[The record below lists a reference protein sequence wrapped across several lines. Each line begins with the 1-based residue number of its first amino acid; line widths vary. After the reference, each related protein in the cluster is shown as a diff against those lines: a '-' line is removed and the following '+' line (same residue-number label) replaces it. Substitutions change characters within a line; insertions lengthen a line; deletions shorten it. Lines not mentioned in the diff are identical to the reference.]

1 MVVVE
6 SLLDKWLAKDTSDGI
21 GCDNM
26 SMILIEFNKA
36 YLNKMN
42 II

>member
-1 MVVVE
+1 MVVVQT
-6 SLLDKWLAKDTSDGI
+6 LLDSWVAKDTNEGI

-42 II
+42 IM